1 MSVIQLHIGTFF
13 LSKRFK
19 KAIPRRSSSEIHLS
33 QTRYIRDPRHRSG
46 LRFSKFERGVFLA
59 EPMCLAYWFSKCPGI
74 LFADILSKFQR
85 KKVVLPFALV
95 NRGLTESATF
105 DRKVC
110 DPCSGSQTMY
120 LVLCV
125 LLVMDNAP
133 VVFVAKVSH

>member
-1 MSVIQLHIGTFF
+1 
-13 LSKRFK
+13 
-19 KAIPRRSSSEIHLS
+19 
-33 QTRYIRDPRHRSG
+33 
-46 LRFSKFERGVFLA
+46 
-59 EPMCLAYWFSKCPGI
+59 MCLAYWFSECPGI

-105 DRKVC
+105 DQKVC

-120 LVLCV
+120 LVPCV

>member
-19 KAIPRRSSSEIHLS
+19 KAIPRWSSSEIHLS
-33 QTRYIRDPRHRSG
+33 NTLHLRPRYRSV

-59 EPMCLAYWFSKCPGI
+59 EPMCLAYWFSECPGI

-85 KKVVLPFALV
+85 KKVFLPFALV
-95 NRGLTESATF
+95 NRGLTESATLHQ
-105 DRKVC
+105 KVC

-120 LVLCV
+120 LVPCV

-133 VVFVAKVSH
+133 VMFVAKVSH